1 LLCNKYAHINIKYKT
16 TFRVEV
22 IHDVLRSIGT
32 PSLFVCQSINTD
44 LSHQPTL
51 VGEDLGEFRGLPTG
65 EAVGDF
71 GDETGLKLRDARIA
85 DGKVVGFVLDSVE
98 QTYCK
103 HSAG

>member
-1 LLCNKYAHINIKYKT
+1 M
-16 TFRVEV
+16 
-22 IHDVLRSIGT
+22 
-32 PSLFVCQSINTD
+32 
-44 LSHQPTL
+44 
-51 VGEDLGEFRGLPTG
+51 
-65 EAVGDF
+65 GDF